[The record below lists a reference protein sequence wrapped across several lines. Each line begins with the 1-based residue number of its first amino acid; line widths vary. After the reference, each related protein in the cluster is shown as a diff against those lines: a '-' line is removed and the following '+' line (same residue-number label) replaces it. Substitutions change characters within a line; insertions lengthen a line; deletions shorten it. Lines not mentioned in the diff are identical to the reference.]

1 MLIPDIYG
9 ADLLDDRDV
18 AYIVEGITRKVTK
31 GIEQV
36 NRSKTL
42 VGVLD
47 MIAKY

>member
-1 MLIPDIYG
+1 MLIRDIYG
-9 ADLLDDRDV
+9 ADLLDDEDV
-18 AYIVEGITRKVTK
+18 AYIVESITRKVNR

-42 VGVLD
+42 IGVLD